1 MDEQQASSKF
11 TIYSVFLVLAIV
23 ALIVASAFA
32 IISRENSQSTQTLLD
47 LAASKIGTF
56 FKVED
61 KQSFAISEVRS
72 GEVTKVEFVGYS
84 LEDFNKPP
92 ESEPIKRGINLTLK
106 NRLNVEEQIFI
117 DFSPQGNTL
126 TEVIL
131 RKCLSESCPH
141 FIDSLYLS
149 EGEKINSYS
158 QSQQGSEFEPKTDL
172 SFVSLTDIKAGDT
185 LQILDQYRFE
195 NNELKLISQTIYAER
210 T

>member
-117 DFSPQGNTL
+117 D
-126 TEVIL
+126 
-131 RKCLSESCPH
+131 
-141 FIDSLYLS
+141 SLYLS